1 MSKTIIPVDCSG
13 YNNLFMQKRSRA
25 LIHIPPSR
33 FTMVSPYPFFTQSQL
48 DMRRKVE
55 ILKYNGNKQ
64 NTKTNSLTKKEHFAL
79 LSKGKSSVKVSQY
92 TISNN
97 ISGNTCVS
105 DLTKPTL
112 TSSCNV
118 PGSLMYLQLDPDVP
132 LYNYNV
138 INTLGIEPKSDT
150 SLWHA
155 YTKNILDFLVSNSNT
170 ASADIP
176 NIFLQTNTSK
186 TSSGSNLITL
196 DSISNIT
203 VGFSVFA
210 TGIPTGTTIVSLGND
225 STIIILSNATTSDIS
240 ANTTIRFRNMNS
252 KTMIRTYPLGS
263 ILIMDIMTS
272 NRYSFNMSI
281 PLGIWVWGI
290 YGYGIQDQSG
300 NTILSPGTLVSS
312 DTINISISSI
322 SVTATYND
330 IEITNTGVSV
340 SYANTTQALSIKG
353 SDIPNPGTFY
363 GIQYVGM
370 INISGLNLQT
380 QPGNLYDITMTV
392 SYTYETA
399 ISTKFDVFQTGIF
412 TNIPEENTNTHSS
425 NFKFNSTAYPVY
437 SSGFF
442 TPYSV

>member
-1 MSKTIIPVDCSG
+1 MSKTSSSVDCSG
-13 YNNLFMQKRSRA
+13 INNLLMQKRAKS
-25 LIHIPPSR
+25 LIHVPPSR
-33 FTMVSPYPFFTQSQL
+33 FTLVSPYPNFTQSQL

-64 NTKTNSLTKKEHFAL
+64 NTKTNILTKKEQFAL
-79 LSKGKSSVKVSQY
+79 LSKGKSSAKISQY
-92 TISNN
+92 TITNN
-97 ISGNTCVS
+97 KSGNTCAS

-118 PGSLMYLQLDPDVP
+118 PGPLIYLQLDSSVP

-138 INTLGIEPKSDT
+138 INTHGIEPISDT

-155 YTKNILDFLVSNSNT
+155 YTKNILDFLVSNSAT
-170 ASADIP
+170 ASADNP
-176 NIFLQTNTSK
+176 NIFVRTNTSK
-186 TSSGSNLITL
+186 TSSGSNLIIL
-196 DSISNIT
+196 NSLSNIT
-203 VGFSVFA
+203 VGLSVFA
-210 TGIPTGTTIVSLGND
+210 TGIPTGTTIVSLGNN
-225 STIIILSNATTSDIS
+225 SAIIILSNATTSAIS
-240 ANTTIRFRNMNS
+240 GNTIIRFRNMNS
-252 KTMIRTYPLGS
+252 QTISRTYPLGS
-263 ILIMDIMTS
+263 ILITDIMTS
-272 NRYSFNMSI
+272 GRYSFNMSI

-290 YGYGIQDQSG
+290 YGYGIQDQSE
-300 NTILSPGTLVSS
+300 NTILSSGTLVSS

-322 SVTATYND
+322 SITTTYNNVA
-330 IEITNTGVSV
+330 ITNTGVSV
-340 SYANTTQALSIKG
+340 SYANTQTLSIKG

-399 ISTKFDVFQTGIF
+399 ISTKFDMFQTGIF
-412 TNIPEENTNTHSS
+412 TNIPEENINTHSS
-425 NFKFNSTAYPVY
+425 NFKFNSTPYPVY

-442 TPYSV
+442 TPYTI

>member
-1 MSKTIIPVDCSG
+1 
-13 YNNLFMQKRSRA
+13 
-25 LIHIPPSR
+25 
-33 FTMVSPYPFFTQSQL
+33 
-48 DMRRKVE
+48 MRRKVE

-64 NTKTNSLTKKEHFAL
+64 NTKTNNLTKKEQFAL
-79 LSKGKSSVKVSQY
+79 LSKGKSSVSSVSQY
-92 TISNN
+92 TIRNN
-97 ISGNTCVS
+97 ISGNTCAS

-118 PGSLMYLQLDPDVP
+118 PGRLMYLQLDPDVP

-138 INTLGIEPKSDT
+138 INTLGTEQKSDT

-155 YTKNILDFLVSNSNT
+155 YTNNILNFLVSNSNT
-170 ASADIP
+170 STADIP
-176 NIFLQTNTSK
+176 NILRTNKLK

-196 DSISNIT
+196 DSLSNIT
-203 VGFSVFA
+203 VGLSVFA
-210 TGIPTGTTIVSLGND
+210 TGIPTGTTIVSLGNNNK
-225 STIIILSNATTSDIS
+225 IIIISNATTSDIS
-240 ANTTIRFRNMNS
+240 ANTMIRFRNLNS
-252 KTMIRTYPLGS
+252 QKMSRTYPLGS
-263 ILIMDIMTS
+263 ILITDVMTS
-272 NRYSFNMSI
+272 DRYSFNMNI

-300 NTILSPGTLVSS
+300 NTILSSGTLASS
-312 DTINISISSI
+312 DTININISSI

-340 SYANTTQALSIKG
+340 SYANTTQTLSIKG

-363 GIQYVGM
+363 GIQYVGFV
-370 INISGLNLQT
+370 NISGLNLQT

-412 TNIPEENTNTHSS
+412 TNIPEENKNTLSS

-437 SSGFF
+437 SSSFF
-442 TPYSV
+442 TPTFV